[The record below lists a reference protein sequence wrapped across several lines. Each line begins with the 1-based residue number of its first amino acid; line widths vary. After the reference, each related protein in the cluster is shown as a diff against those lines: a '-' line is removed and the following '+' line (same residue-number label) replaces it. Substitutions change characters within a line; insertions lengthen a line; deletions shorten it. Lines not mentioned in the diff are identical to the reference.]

1 MNLDFGPGAEALR
14 QEVRAWLKKNWIPA
28 DDANHRSALPEFR
41 HRSDDF
47 SKKLGKKGWLGIGW
61 PKEYGG
67 QGKSYIE
74 QLAFHEEMGYH
85 RAPASKHLM
94 AVNIVGPTLMKV
106 GSEYLK
112 KEYLPRILRGEI
124 QTCVGY
130 SEPDAGSDLASLQTK
145 AVEDGD
151 DYVINGTKMWTTGAQ
166 HSQIC
171 WMGVR
176 TDPDKAKHKGVSLF
190 IVPMETKGITIRP
203 IECLGGMS
211 TNQTFWENVRVNKRQ
226 MVGERGMGFYNIAV
240 ALDFERVMI
249 GSHVAGY
256 RRNFDDMLKLMQ
268 NTKIDGKPMLSDPIA
283 RNRMADLATDLHVAR
298 LLTFKVM
305 WMIDNGQVPNYEASM
320 TKVLSS
326 ELQVRLNHQMMSLLG
341 VTGALYEGSKYAHMD
356 GHLTWAYE
364 ASLLSTIGGGANE
377 LQRNI
382 IAQRGLGL
390 PR

>member
-1 MNLDFGPGAEALR
+1 MNLDFGPAAEALR
-14 QEVRAWLKKNWIPA
+14 IEVRVWLKDNWKPE
-28 DDANHRSALPEFR
+28 DAKARRDQLPEFR
-41 HRSDDF
+41 NRSDDF

-67 QGKSYIE
+67 LGKNYIE
-74 QLAFHEEMGYH
+74 QLAFHEEMGYN
-85 RAPASKHLM
+85 RAPMGKHLM

-124 QTCVGY
+124 QTCIGY
-130 SEPDAGSDLASLQTK
+130 SEPHAGSDLASLETR

-166 HSQIC
+166 DSQIC
-171 WMGVR
+171 FMGAR

-190 IVPMETKGITIRP
+190 IIPMETPGITIRP
-203 IECLGGMS
+203 IECLGGLR

-256 RRNFDDMLKLMQ
+256 RRTYDDLVKLCRQ
-268 NTKIDGKPMLSDPIA
+268 TKLDGRPVLSDPIV
-283 RNRMADLATDLHVAR
+283 RNRLADIATDLHVAR

-326 ELQVRLNHQMMSLLG
+326 ELQVRMVHTSMSLLG
-341 VTGALYEGSKYAHMD
+341 PTGALYEGSKHAPLD
-356 GHLTWAYE
+356 GQLTWIYE
-364 ASLLSTIGGGANE
+364 SSLLGTIGGGANE
-377 LQRNI
+377 IQRNI
-382 IAQRGLGL
+382 IAQRGLGM